1 MRKTLM
7 LSTRITN
14 SIMPGA
20 IQENSK
26 RRFTMYRVPHV
37 NFASYKFTEEQ
48 AKRKARRFA
57 FSAYRPILIVLIA
70 LNTAVVPAT
79 AALAAYLNSRGNW
92 VDHIS
97 RFWGRL
103 NLALSGVS
111 MFVSGNEFIDENQPY
126 IVMANHESYY
136 DVFALIGYL
145 PLPLKWVMKME
156 LRKIPIFGIACEKVG
171 HIYVDRGNSEKARK
185 SLKAAGEKIQA
196 GFSVV
201 IFPEGT
207 RSPDGRLLRFKKGGF
222 VMALEAGVPILPVTV
237 VGGRKIL
244 PNKSLRIL
252 PGDMKLIIHKP
263 IPVDEY
269 TYETREKIVERV
281 RKAIEKDME

>member
-79 AALAAYLNSRGNW
+79 TALAAYLNSRGNW

-145 PLPLKWVMKME
+145 PLSLKWVMKTE
-156 LRKIPIFGIACEKVG
+156 LRRIPIFGIACEKVG

>member
-1 MRKTLM
+1 MC
-7 LSTRITN
+7 
-14 SIMPGA
+14 SI
-20 IQENSK
+20 
-26 RRFTMYRVPHV
+26 PHI
-37 NFASYKFTEEQ
+37 NFASYKFTAEQ
-48 AKRKARRFA
+48 AKKKARRFA
-57 FSAYRPILIVLIA
+57 FSAYRPVLIVLIA
-70 LNTAVVPAT
+70 LNTTVVPAT
-79 AALAAYLNSRGNW
+79 AALAAYLNSQGNW

-103 NLALSGVS
+103 NLALSRVS
-111 MFVSGNEFIDENQPY
+111 MSVSGDEFIDENQPY
-126 IVMANHESYY
+126 IVMANHQSYY

-156 LRKIPIFGIACEKVG
+156 LKKIPIFGFACETVG
-171 HIYVDRGNSEKARK
+171 HIYVDRGNSDKARK
-185 SLKAAGEKIQA
+185 SLKAAGEKIRA
-196 GFSVV
+196 GSSVV

-207 RSPDGRLLRFKKGGF
+207 RSPDGKLLRFKKGGF

-269 TYETREKIVERV
+269 TYETREILVERV
-281 RKAIEKDME
+281 RKAIEKDMEQE